1 MEMEFNSL
9 VDTLKRFNS
18 LKIINKNVD
27 SCWVQFSMESQEI
40 LESISSV
47 LLEIKEQYPDMIII
61 L

>member
-40 LESISSV
+40 LESISCV
-47 LLEIKEQYPDMIII
+47 LL
-61 L
+61 